1 MEVDSSLS
9 EAYGNGE
16 SERIIGRLIKEE
28 TSEENKAR
36 LHIATKCTS
45 ITNINASDPFTN
57 TLLCF
62 QSSLFLVGMAFS
74 FSIRQL
80 WSI

>member
-16 SERIIGRLIKEE
+16 SERIIGRLIQEE
-28 TSEENKAR
+28 TSEEDKAR
-36 LHIATKCTS
+36 LYIATKCTS
-45 ITNINASDPFTN
+45 IAIIDSSDPFTN

-74 FSIRQL
+74 SSIRQL